1 MLNTCLTVKASEAGS
16 HSRKGW
22 EQFTE
27 KVVNVVDQYGGA
39 NLPATTSGSGSEATG
54 VGRGVVFIAWGA
66 WASERVSK
74 LSKVRIV
81 SLEPPQPKRLT

>member
-16 HSRKGW
+16 HSKKGW

-27 KVVNVVDQYGGA
+27 NVINVVDQYGGA
-39 NLPATTSGSGSEATG
+39 NLPVTTSGSGSESTG
-54 VGRGVVFIAWGA
+54 VGRGIVFIAWGA

-74 LSKVRIV
+74 LSKVSFQYLSPVR
-81 SLEPPQPKRLT
+81 PDY